1 MAATAPVRLL
11 VLLCCCAAVHAFAPA
26 LAPGSPLRR
35 LAPCREQCCFCPPA
49 ERPAR
54 CELRLSDAGA
64 TPPSPAVAGLG
75 GRTLLKARL
84 MLLATAMLW
93 GTYPVSMKLIYAA
106 PGATLTPIG
115 TTAIRFAVM
124 ALAAQVVLLVQARAP
139 AGGGVGGGE
148 GGGGGDTFWRSAF
161 ELGAWGCAGTQLNS
175 MGLQQLS
182 AVRVTLILATVNILT
197 PALAAIFGTSD
208 SQRSIPRRT
217 WLACALC
224 LVSTVQVSPASPLVA
239 AAASR
244 LSPPDGCVL
253 AASLCYAMCKV
264 RLGSFVERHPPAR
277 LAAGRLQTQALLS
290 FALLGLLG
298 TLGGIHSF
306 GVGALLRWA
315 SRVTLRQA
323 ALLVGSA
330 LLPGVIATLL
340 QAAGQRVVPA
350 ASAQPIFALMPVFAA
365 LWAFF
370 VLHEPI
376 SPNEA
381 MGGLGTVAA
390 AVIASSATPGSP
402 SSAALRASVSAD
414 GHSSAAGSTA
424 ETAPVPTRS
433 ASQRGTEM

>member
-26 LAPGSPLRR
+26 LAPGSPLRRLAPCR

-115 TTAIRFAVM
+115 TTAVRFAVM

-182 AVRVTLILATVNILT
+182 AVRVTLILATVNIFT

-224 LVSTVQVSPASPLVA
+224 LVSTVLAARLPPLA
-239 AAASR
+239 ARAAPHRGLS
-244 LSPPDGCVL
+244 SPP
-253 AASLCYAMCKV
+253 
-264 RLGSFVERHPPAR
+264 PP
-277 LAAGRLQTQALLS
+277 
-290 FALLGLLG
+290 
-298 TLGGIHSF
+298 
-306 GVGALLRWA
+306 LRC
-315 SRVTLRQA
+315 R
-323 ALLVGSA
+323 
-330 LLPGVIATLL
+330 
-340 QAAGQRVVPA
+340 
-350 ASAQPIFALMPVFAA
+350 
-365 LWAFF
+365 
-370 VLHEPI
+370 
-376 SPNEA
+376 
-381 MGGLGTVAA
+381 
-390 AVIASSATPGSP
+390 
-402 SSAALRASVSAD
+402 
-414 GHSSAAGSTA
+414 
-424 ETAPVPTRS
+424 
-433 ASQRGTEM
+433 

>member
-1 MAATAPVRLL
+1 MTRAG
-11 VLLCCCAAVHAFAPA
+11 
-26 LAPGSPLRR
+26 PG
-35 LAPCREQCCFCPPA
+35 
-49 ERPAR
+49 
-54 CELRLSDAGA
+54 
-64 TPPSPAVAGLG
+64 
-75 GRTLLKARL
+75 
-84 MLLATAMLW
+84 
-93 GTYPVSMKLIYAA
+93 
-106 PGATLTPIG
+106 
-115 TTAIRFAVM
+115 
-124 ALAAQVVLLVQARAP
+124 
-139 AGGGVGGGE
+139 
-148 GGGGGDTFWRSAF
+148 
-161 ELGAWGCAGTQLNS
+161 
-175 MGLQQLS
+175 
-182 AVRVTLILATVNILT
+182 RV
-197 PALAAIFGTSD
+197 
-208 SQRSIPRRT
+208 
-217 WLACALC
+217 
-224 LVSTVQVSPASPLVA
+224 
-239 AAASR
+239 
-244 LSPPDGCVL
+244 
-253 AASLCYAMCKV
+253 
-264 RLGSFVERHPPAR
+264 
-277 LAAGRLQTQALLS
+277 
-290 FALLGLLG
+290 
-298 TLGGIHSF
+298 GIHSF

-414 GHSSAAGSTA
+414 GHSSASRSTA